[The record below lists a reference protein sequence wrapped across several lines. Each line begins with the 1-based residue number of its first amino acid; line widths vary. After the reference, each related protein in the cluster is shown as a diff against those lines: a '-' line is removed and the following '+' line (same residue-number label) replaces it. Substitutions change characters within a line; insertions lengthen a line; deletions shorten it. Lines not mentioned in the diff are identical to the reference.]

1 MDEKTIL
8 DNKHGREAAH
18 TVAEFARLD
27 SIGMSDGC
35 RLRFWES
42 LRDEIAKELPTPV
55 VSSPRQMTE
64 AEVRAFGREKMRYGI
79 HGGKFIDEVPLDYL
93 EWLATDSTEFIRKVR
108 QYLNSPRI
116 QSEREE

>member
-8 DNKHGREAAH
+8 ENKRGREAAH

-35 RLRFWES
+35 RARFWES

-55 VSSPRQMTE
+55 VSTPRQMSE
-64 AEVRAFGREKMRYGI
+64 DEIREFGRSCMPFGV
-79 HGGKFIDEVPLDYL
+79 HLGKRIDNVSIDYL
-93 EWLATDSTEFIRKVR
+93 DWLLGVATDFLSKVR
-108 QYLNSPRI
+108 QYLDSPRI

>member
-8 DNKHGREAAH
+8 ENKRGREAAH

-55 VSSPRQMTE
+55 VSSPRQMSE
-64 AEVRAFGREKMRYGI
+64 DEIRAFGRSVMRYGI
-79 HGGKFIDEVPLDYL
+79 HGGKVIDEVPIDYL
-93 EWLATDSTEFIRKVR
+93 EFISSESAEFMRKVR

>member
-55 VSSPRQMTE
+55 VSTPRQMSE
-64 AEVRAFGREKMRYGI
+64 DEIREFGRSAMPFGV
-79 HGGKFIDEVPLDYL
+79 HCGKRIDNVPIEYLD
-93 EWLATDSTEFIRKVR
+93 WLLGDAAEFIRKVR

>member
-8 DNKHGREAAH
+8 ENKRGREAAH

-42 LRDEIAKELPTPV
+42 LRDEIAKE
-55 VSSPRQMTE
+55 
-64 AEVRAFGREKMRYGI
+64 
-79 HGGKFIDEVPLDYL
+79 
-93 EWLATDSTEFIRKVR
+93 
-108 QYLNSPRI
+108 
-116 QSEREE
+116 